1 MSKGE
6 NEDTGYVRRDV
17 KEAVWSYLP
26 GLPGGLLTTMLDGL
40 GVDSIEDLTLL
51 EEKDLEKYL
60 KPIQSR
66 KLMKGIKDGL
76 VTLNMELVSAPDP
89 NALNSQ
95 TPSSP
100 NTTLQSPNHLLSSPP
115 STPHASQPGVPWH
128 VDFHLN
134 LDQMSSAVRRRVEK
148 QQRPLPDE
156 RRAFVVALV
165 DQMMQHDQ
173 NPSRAMCY
181 NVVRN
186 IVRRHPKSFADIGK
200 YGDTTGDGCYSLLQ
214 QVKTRVEYHNRTKT
228 LLRHRRKRFTG
239 IAGEIRQERGP
250 VDQYGCVRWGPV
262 DFPEGETEASLM
274 KMKRDLLN
282 IYSEEGMK
290 GAERAEP
297 MMEKTYV
304 ILRQYLNKMPA
315 AAMSD
320 IKEEWPFLFSQKSLF
335 SHFALLTDIN
345 VLQKLQAAISQR
357 GQTILDYCSTLDHPN
372 INEVIVNY
380 AQDSDKAASI
390 LLVLMLYFKEPKE
403 CLVLEVD
410 PCATAVDISSAELP
424 TSPCLIIQGDMMKP
438 SGWLISIEGQ
448 VMMGPHPFFL
458 HGVAALLSCYY
469 VFNIEYPATGSLTL
483 EFIQRCFLGINPERG
498 SKTKKRTAIN
508 PRVSTFFR
516 KLIDFEWTS

>member
-1 MSKGE
+1 
-6 NEDTGYVRRDV
+6 
-17 KEAVWSYLP
+17 
-26 GLPGGLLTTMLDGL
+26 
-40 GVDSIEDLTLL
+40 
-51 EEKDLEKYL
+51 
-60 KPIQSR
+60 
-66 KLMKGIKDGL
+66 
-76 VTLNMELVSAPDP
+76 MELVSAPDP

-165 DQMMQHDQ
+165 DQMMKHDQ

>member
-1 MSKGE
+1 
-6 NEDTGYVRRDV
+6 
-17 KEAVWSYLP
+17 
-26 GLPGGLLTTMLDGL
+26 
-40 GVDSIEDLTLL
+40 
-51 EEKDLEKYL
+51 
-60 KPIQSR
+60 
-66 KLMKGIKDGL
+66 
-76 VTLNMELVSAPDP
+76 
-89 NALNSQ
+89 
-95 TPSSP
+95 
-100 NTTLQSPNHLLSSPP
+100 
-115 STPHASQPGVPWH
+115 
-128 VDFHLN
+128 
-134 LDQMSSAVRRRVEK
+134 
-148 QQRPLPDE
+148 
-156 RRAFVVALV
+156 
-165 DQMMQHDQ
+165 
-173 NPSRAMCY
+173 
-181 NVVRN
+181 
-186 IVRRHPKSFADIGK
+186 
-200 YGDTTGDGCYSLLQ
+200 
-214 QVKTRVEYHNRTKT
+214 
-228 LLRHRRKRFTG
+228 
-239 IAGEIRQERGP
+239 
-250 VDQYGCVRWGPV
+250 
-262 DFPEGETEASLM
+262 M

-345 VLQKLQAAISQR
+345 VLQKLQVAISQR
-357 GQTILDYCSTLDHPN
+357 GQTILDYCSTLDHPK
-372 INEVIVNY
+372 INEVLVNY

-424 TSPCLIIQGDMMKP
+424 TTPFLIIQGDMMKP

>member
-1 MSKGE
+1 MLFFLMSEHDSAALVGFLSAALL
-6 NEDTGYVRRDV
+6 R
-17 KEAVWSYLP
+17 LP
-26 GLPGGLLTTMLDGL
+26 AWPVNLVCCNFIDSGFKHHLCCPG
-40 GVDSIEDLTLL
+40 
-51 EEKDLEKYL
+51 
-60 KPIQSR
+60 SR
-66 KLMKGIKDGL
+66 G
-76 VTLNMELVSAPDP
+76 PQ
-89 NALNSQ
+89 SQ
-95 TPSSP
+95 TDELNISLSIWQAQTVHPESESVCLTPMESP
-100 NTTLQSPNHLLSSPP
+100 ANPPCCRGERAREGLSKLIQHAEFFTNLFPNEVLVMPICLGMTGGAIRWRLLSSPP

-320 IKEEWPFLFSQKSLF
+320 IKEEWPFLFSQKSLL

-372 INEVIVNY
+372 IN
-380 AQDSDKAASI
+380 
-390 LLVLMLYFKEPKE
+390 
-403 CLVLEVD
+403 
-410 PCATAVDISSAELP
+410 
-424 TSPCLIIQGDMMKP
+424 
-438 SGWLISIEGQ
+438 
-448 VMMGPHPFFL
+448 
-458 HGVAALLSCYY
+458 
-469 VFNIEYPATGSLTL
+469 
-483 EFIQRCFLGINPERG
+483 
-498 SKTKKRTAIN
+498 
-508 PRVSTFFR
+508 RVSAGF
-516 KLIDFEWTS
+516 